1 MLLEIIL
8 PCAAALV
15 GASIGAVA
23 SIYAT
28 RSIIEK
34 DIKQQRLDRKHRLS
48 MAAIDKRLTVHQ
60 EAFTLWNEAW
70 RTVHGP
76 QDKISAAIYK
86 ARQWWAKNCLYLE
99 PSVNEAFLD
108 FMWALGQ
115 HSTLLATQRGL
126 RQNGFD
132 DLDARLEVAVN
143 WNRIRDVDNVIFAA
157 CELPSFSTH
166 SDDEKPNM
174 YPDGDDLD

>member
-15 GASIGAVA
+15 GAAIGAAA

-28 RSIIEK
+28 RSIIQK
-34 DIKQQRLDRKHRLS
+34 DIEQQRLDRKHHLS
-48 MAAIDKRLTVHQ
+48 MAAIDKRLVAHQ
-60 EAFTLWNEAW
+60 EAFTLWDEAW

-108 FMWALGQ
+108 FLWALGQ
-115 HSTLLATQRGL
+115 HHTLLATQRGL

-132 DLDARLEVAVN
+132 DLDARLDVAEN
-143 WNRIRDVDNVIFAA
+143 WTKIRDVDNVIFAA

-166 SDDEKPNM
+166 SETEKPGM
-174 YPDGDDLD
+174 YPDGGDSD